1 MRRPLAVLLF
11 AVFVDR
17 LDFGVLIPVLP
28 LLLADPSS
36 PYYLLDG
43 PESLDTGYVLLGLV
57 GAAYA
62 VSAFLAAPVLGQ
74 LADRYGRKPLLVV
87 AFTGSALS
95 YVLFG
100 LGIVWESVPLLF
112 VSRFVD
118 GVTGGNVLVAQS
130 ALADLSEPEDRART
144 FGYFSAMLSLGFVFG
159 PLAGGLLADPEIVS
173 WFTPSLP
180 FWIAAALGLA
190 NVALI
195 AAYFE
200 ETLEEPQEGEVTA
213 GLAFR
218 RVREAFERPALRAAY
233 LTEFLFIAGFTF
245 FTTFFN
251 VLLVERLGYDQS
263 DIGLFFTA
271 LGSGFFV
278 VQLFLVEP
286 VRGWLGAVWTLR
298 VALFGIAGTITLT
311 AFVQET
317 WQLYALVPLF
327 ALTNGLVGP
336 NLAALV
342 SRRASGAEQGR
353 VLGIRSSVQS
363 LGRSGPPFLAGPLA
377 AAGSAATPILVGG
390 GLAAVAAAAFTAL
403 VRPDDVSDDSEPD
416 EPDDSDSPED
426 EATRSRASAE

>member
-1 MRRPLAVLLF
+1 MPRRPLAVLLF

-17 LDFGVLIPVLP
+17 LDFGVLIPILP
-28 LLLADPSS
+28 LLFASPSS

-43 PESLDTGYVLLGLV
+43 PESLDTGYILLGLL
-57 GAAYA
+57 GAGYA
-62 VSAFLAAPVLGQ
+62 VSAFLAGPILGQ
-74 LADRYGRKPLLVV
+74 LADRHGRRPLLMV
-87 AFTGSALS
+87 AFAGSTAS

-100 LGIVWESVPLLF
+100 LGIVWQSIPMLF
-112 VSRFVD
+112 ASRIVD
-118 GVTGGNVLVAQS
+118 GLTGGNVLVAQS
-130 ALADLSEPEDRART
+130 ALADLTEPDDRARV

-159 PLAGGLLADPEIVS
+159 PLAGGLLSDPEVVS

-180 FWIAAALGLA
+180 FWIAAGLGVLNLALLWR
-190 NVALI
+190 L
-195 AAYFE
+195 FP
-200 ETLEEPQEGEVTA
+200 ETLEEPDDAEVSA

-218 RVREAFERPALRAAY
+218 RVKEAFERPNLRAAY
-233 LTEFLFIAGFTF
+233 LTELLFLAGFTF

-271 LGSGFFV
+271 LGAGFFV
-278 VQLFLVEP
+278 VQTLLVEP
-286 VRGWLGAVWTLR
+286 IRQWLGAVWTLR
-298 VALFGIAGTITLT
+298 IALFGIAGTIAAI

-327 ALTNGLVGP
+327 ALTNGVVGP

-342 SRRASGAEQGR
+342 SRQASDAEQGR

-377 AAGSAATPILVGG
+377 AVGSAATPILVGA
-390 GLAAVAAAAFTAL
+390 GLAGVAAATFSGL
-403 VRPDDVSDDSEPD
+403 VRVGAGDDAPDDDGPD
-416 EPDDSDSPED
+416 NDRQPG
-426 EATRSRASAE
+426 EA